1 MSLNQRIKQGFLR
14 LPALDKALLF
24 GSLLLTVSPLM
35 PWFDNRNSS
44 GVGESYL
51 GVEGPL
57 FVVGILVGV
66 LGAVSFLQMFLPL
79 MGKNFFKNRKHGGIA
94 LIMGFQALLLIG
106 VANSVFFHPE
116 FGSNVTAKTTRF
128 GLIFAFVSVGIL
140 IVGGYLANRRAPKEV
155 EEPEE
160 EEAEY
165 SSPISTPSYSSPMP
179 TYTPPAPAAPSSS
192 VSPLFNNST
201 PSGVDPLTL
210 DARTRYRMMNSSAR
224 TNLWQRQRSE
234 ERDDG

>member
-1 MSLNQRIKQGFLR
+1 
-14 LPALDKALLF
+14 
-24 GSLLLTVSPLM
+24 M

-57 FVVGILVGV
+57 FVIGILVGV
-66 LGAVSFLQMFLPL
+66 LGAISFLQMFLPL
-79 MGKNFFKNRKHGGIA
+79 MGRNFFKNRKHGGIA
-94 LIMGFQALLLIG
+94 LIMGFQALLLVG

-128 GLIFAFVSVGIL
+128 GLIFAFVSIGIL

-160 EEAEY
+160 EEAY
-165 SSPISTPSYSSPMP
+165 SAPISTPSYTSPMP
-179 TYTPPAPAAPSSS
+179 TYTPPTPSYSSPTPTPSSAS
-192 VSPLFNNST
+192 IPT
-201 PSGVDPLTL
+201 GVDPLTL
-210 DARTRYRMMNSSAR
+210 DARTRYRMLSSNAR
-224 TNLWQRQRSE
+224 TNLWQRHRSE